1 MQARS
6 THYHANKHR
15 TIGKTALFPINPLL
29 EAEKNLETKTDRS
42 SEIGQS
48 EWLSPY
54 VRLVM
59 DGPGR
64 GWVRAEDR
72 EVQS

>member
-1 MQARS
+1 MMR
-6 THYHANKHR
+6 
-15 TIGKTALFPINPLL
+15 
-29 EAEKNLETKTDRS
+29 
-42 SEIGQS
+42 
-48 EWLSPY
+48 LSPY

-72 EVQS
+72 EEAQS